1 MCVDAP
7 ADESQEMCSLKA
19 FMEDLKGLEQGEGRS
34 QWGIVSRLYG
44 LTDSSSDTVLRLLC
58 CE

>member
-19 FMEDLKGLEQGEGRS
+19 FIEDLKGLEQGERRS
-34 QWGIVSRLYG
+34 QWGIVSRLI
-44 LTDSSSDTVLRLLC
+44 
-58 CE
+58 